1 MRDVIQKYLVV
12 IAIFIFFLSGCVP
25 KEQVVPEDSVSDAA
39 SETLEGEPT
48 RESTEITGLEE
59 KEESAKPSAA
69 AGQAVD
75 QRIPII
81 SPMLPQEYD
90 NALGEYVR
98 VGTCRIN
105 ECVNINNN
113 CVGEGL
119 RTSSRYICDPSPSDD
134 DPLVPA
140 GGGGIPADFNF
151 WFDCRE
157 YENDTVHVYQ
167 RKEYICQEDR
177 WRLNLSENALCS
189 ETRSLGRIIRKYLIW
204 SYLFPG
210 EEDKSAAGVRPLR
223 TGCCARDKCA
233 DINGGCNNRG
243 VSGQYICDNN
253 DWYKCTAENVGAR
266 QRYDNKEYEC
276 KAAVLRWEEVRDQD
290 NDGVQDNTDNCP
302 LIANPNQADQDND
315 RVGNGCDNC
324 PAVANQNQANADRDG
339 QGDACEPREDTTI
352 FTTSSCSD
360 SDLIVRSG
368 NSNDHTVRGT
378 AQGTYDDGT
387 SFRLTD
393 ECIDRDYLIEYL
405 CVDRLLSVYYPRCS
419 VDPRMSCRD
428 GRCVQN

>member
-151 WFDCRE
+151 WF
-157 YENDTVHVYQ
+157 YFFNPAIQ
-167 RKEYICQEDR
+167 RRI
-177 WRLNLSENALCS
+177 LSGFHLLMTFMRASNVL
-189 ETRSLGRIIRKYLIW
+189 
-204 SYLFPG
+204 
-210 EEDKSAAGVRPLR
+210 SAS
-223 TGCCARDKCA
+223 
-233 DINGGCNNRG
+233 NN
-243 VSGQYICDNN
+243 SM
-253 DWYKCTAENVGAR
+253 
-266 QRYDNKEYEC
+266 
-276 KAAVLRWEEVRDQD
+276 L
-290 NDGVQDNTDNCP
+290 
-302 LIANPNQADQDND
+302 
-315 RVGNGCDNC
+315 
-324 PAVANQNQANADRDG
+324 
-339 QGDACEPREDTTI
+339 
-352 FTTSSCSD
+352 SCS
-360 SDLIVRSG
+360 
-368 NSNDHTVRGT
+368 
-378 AQGTYDDGT
+378 
-387 SFRLTD
+387 
-393 ECIDRDYLIEYL
+393 
-405 CVDRLLSVYYPRCS
+405 
-419 VDPRMSCRD
+419 
-428 GRCVQN
+428 